1 MRRRYSPRIG
11 VCCVLALGLLGIA
24 AGAPQARGSVLPVA
38 AGAAAGSGPFLPW
51 PPPSPDPRPPVPP
64 GTPPLLPP
72 VGPAESGW
80 WSPPWPVGVPG
91 DLGAVVT
98 AVGQALEALARWA
111 ARVQQAASDALA
123 RMIWESPGQLPEGA
137 GLPDLL
143 GSIAAPAEVRGALDA
158 LLAKLRA
165 PALPASS
172 EARHAAYTQS
182 SPELAHE
189 AAGIATADALVTA
202 GAARQAAAVRTTSLA
217 AAGAAGDPR
226 LPAVVAA
233 GREAGTTLLRGAG
246 SLPSTRAG
254 VELLVAGVGT
264 EMRQQAEL
272 GAAVGDRLTLLAQQT
287 AEVSGQIG
295 ALATTAATLV
305 AREAERDRRA
315 LDATLGLADVLLAGG
330 QTLQEMLAGAGEP
343 SGDEMR
349 VDPLY

>member
-172 EARHAAYTQS
+172 EAR
-182 SPELAHE
+182 
-189 AAGIATADALVTA
+189 
-202 GAARQAAAVRTTSLA
+202 AAAVRTTSLA